1 MVFCHTLQ
9 EEVGYIV
16 RGGGKHLHIEQE
28 QWYTLTRSC
37 HHCNTEELEDYMFF
51 VKDGVRDGTILC
63 QDCYYFYL
71 EISGKNE

>member
-1 MVFCHTLQ
+1 M
-9 EEVGYIV
+9 
-16 RGGGKHLHIEQE
+16 HIEQE